1 MSGTHQQDL
10 KDSWSVHG
18 GGKGSD
24 TKEIGHRRPQ
34 KCQTSVF
41 VKKIQNKEKMLL
53 FQDLKMSVFKCKKK
67 EKKEK
72 KSATE
77 IQMTEI
83 DKK

>member
-10 KDSWSVHG
+10 KDSWSVYG

-24 TKEIGHRRPQ
+24 TKEIGHQSPQ

-41 VKKIQNKEKMLL
+41 VKNIQNREKMLL
-53 FQDLKMSVFKCKKK
+53 FQDLKMSVFESKKK
-67 EKKEK
+67 KM
-72 KSATE
+72 ATE

-83 DKK
+83 DKN